1 MQLLQQIAATYKRSF
16 SGLSRETWLLATVI
30 LINRCGFMA
39 VPFMSLYVT
48 QHLHRSTG
56 EAGLIIAL
64 FGVGSV
70 AGAATGGFLTDRFG
84 PKPVQ
89 IGALVTGGA
98 LFLLFSSITHFGTLC
113 ALALVIAFFTESF
126 RPANFA
132 ATHTYARPGTN
143 TRSYALNRL
152 AMNIGWAVGS
162 GLGGVLASINYRLL
176 FLVDGGISIIAGGAI
191 LLLLPAVRP
200 QLKKRKAGAAPV
212 RRPWQ
217 DAIFLRFMT
226 VTTLFATCFFLMFRI
241 GPVFFKERW
250 GLNESVIGLLLG
262 LNGVIIA
269 LFEMVLTAR
278 LEKRPRP
285 LRFAMAG
292 ALLLGAAYLFL
303 ALPASAALLAGT
315 VSMLLFTVGEM
326 FALPFLNSFV
336 LGRADESNRGQY
348 AAGYTL
354 CWSCAQVIGPAGGFF
369 LAEHWGYGTLWLLLT
384 LLLAGAAWGYGRV
397 QQHSTSEQALAT
409 LAVEAEAQPQGV

>member
-1 MQLLQQIAATYKRSF
+1 MPLLQQIAATYKRSF
-16 SGLSRETWLLATVI
+16 SGLSRETWLLASVI

-64 FGVGSV
+64 FGAGSV
-70 AGAATGGFLTDRFG
+70 AGAAMGGFLTDRIG
-84 PKPVQ
+84 HRPVQ
-89 IGALVTGGA
+89 IGSLMMGGA
-98 LFLLFSSITHFGTLC
+98 LFLLFSTITHFATLC

-132 ATHTYARPGTN
+132 ATHTYAKPGTN

-162 GLGGVLASINYRLL
+162 GVGGLLASVNYQLL
-176 FLVDGGISIIAGGAI
+176 FLVDGAISILAGGAI
-191 LLLLPAVRP
+191 LLLLPAARH
-200 QLKKRKAGAAPV
+200 QAHRRKAGAAPV

-217 DAIFLRFMT
+217 DAVFLRFMT

-262 LNGVIIA
+262 MNGVVIA
-269 LFEMVLTAR
+269 LFEMVLIAR
-278 LEKRPRP
+278 LEKRPKP
-285 LRFAMAG
+285 LRFATAG
-292 ALLLGAAYLFL
+292 ALLLGLSYLFL
-303 ALPASAALLAGT
+303 ALPASLALLAGT
-315 VSMLLFTVGEM
+315 VSMLFFTIGEM

-369 LAEHWGYGTLWLLLT
+369 LAEHWGYGSLWLLLA
-384 LLLAGAAWGYGRV
+384 LLLAGAAWGYGHV
-397 QQHSTSEQALAT
+397 QQRSAAEAAAQLTA
-409 LAVEAEAQPQGV
+409 EAEVVPQRS